1 MALSCKNVLIGELLL
16 GAGYLI
22 GMATRQPTVVA
33 ISAPTPFQDAADMA
47 GKGSSMALWLL
58 FACSVLFL
66 VLCMIGRKKKESAD
80 SVADES
86 LNLDFSNKAPQKRE
100 ASTWTSAVAR
110 MASAPVESQKAAL
123 AYEHAHLNFDERVQ
137 VLARPVLRGDRVIT

>member
-66 VLCMIGRKKKESAD
+66 VLCMIGRKKR
-80 SVADES
+80 
-86 LNLDFSNKAPQKRE
+86 KARIQSPMK
-100 ASTWTSAVAR
+100 V
-110 MASAPVESQKAAL
+110 
-123 AYEHAHLNFDERVQ
+123 
-137 VLARPVLRGDRVIT
+137 